1 MIMLKSRR
9 ELEIMREAGRIS
21 ARALQLAGEGI
32 APGISTADIDREVRK
47 FIESQ
52 GAVPSF
58 LGYNGFP
65 AAACISV
72 NNEVIHGIP
81 GKDRIIKE
89 GDLVSVDLGASI
101 DGYHGDNAA
110 TFAVGKI
117 SPAAQRLMDT
127 TREALYEGLKKA
139 VAGGRIGDIGHAI
152 ESYCVSRGYGI
163 VREYTGHGIG
173 RSLHED
179 PSVPNYGSPGKGTR
193 LLQGMTLAIEPMINE
208 GTGRIKLLGD
218 GWTVVTAD
226 GKLSAHFEHTIAITD
241 GECLIL
247 TTP

>member
-21 ARALQLAGEGI
+21 ARALQLAGEVI

-117 SPAAQRLMDT
+117 SPAAQRLMDS

>member
-21 ARALQLAGEGI
+21 ARALQLAGEVI

-117 SPAAQRLMDT
+117 SPAAQWLMDT

>member
-21 ARALQLAGEGI
+21 ARALQLAGEVI

-117 SPAAQRLMDT
+117 SPAAQWLMDT

-247 TTP
+247 TTA

>member
-21 ARALQLAGEGI
+21 ARALQLAGEVI

-152 ESYCVSRGYGI
+152 ESYCMSRGYGI

>member
-21 ARALQLAGEGI
+21 ARALQLAGEVI

>member
-1 MIMLKSRR
+1 
-9 ELEIMREAGRIS
+9 
-21 ARALQLAGEGI
+21 
-32 APGISTADIDREVRK
+32 VYFRK
-47 FIESQ
+47 QRSHT
-52 GAVPSF
+52 S
-58 LGYNGFP
+58 